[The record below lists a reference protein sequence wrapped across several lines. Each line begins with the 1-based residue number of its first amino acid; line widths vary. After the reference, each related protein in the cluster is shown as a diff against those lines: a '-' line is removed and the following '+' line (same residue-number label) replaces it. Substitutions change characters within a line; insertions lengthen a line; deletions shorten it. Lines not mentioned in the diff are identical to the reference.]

1 VEFAIEPSKSHR
13 PSRAGVVIYLTAPAH
28 ELMMF
33 ETVPINNLSALP
45 HIGTSRA
52 GAKPI
57 PRILS
62 KSGDK
67 MPDGKSWSEMSL
79 EEKIEHLYERSQDV
93 VSRSAASE
101 FSNNIVKIVDAV
113 ERDLI
118 ELRRQTGFRREGS
131 T

>member
-1 VEFAIEPSKSHR
+1 VRYLTSKPPALGQSQ
-13 PSRAGVVIYLTAPAH
+13 SRAFYANRG
-28 ELMMF
+28 
-33 ETVPINNLSALP
+33 
-45 HIGTSRA
+45 
-52 GAKPI
+52 K
-57 PRILS
+57 
-62 KSGDK
+62 K

-79 EEKIEHLYERSQDV
+79 EEKIEHLYEKSQDM

>member
-1 VEFAIEPSKSHR
+1 
-13 PSRAGVVIYLTAPAH
+13 
-28 ELMMF
+28 
-33 ETVPINNLSALP
+33 
-45 HIGTSRA
+45 
-52 GAKPI
+52 
-57 PRILS
+57 
-62 KSGDK
+62 

-79 EEKIEHLYERSQDV
+79 EEKVEHLYEKSQDV
-93 VSRSAASE
+93 VSRRAASE